1 MFGVEEVLPALS
13 SAVDKT
19 QFYTLY
25 FYFFFLFFLIFFFCT
40 GQPRKEQGAYKQIH
54 EYNAYSKQAAASPE
68 YQPEQRVARR
78 FDSAARHVFSIW
90 LPLFTLWSRRT
101 RFLTVRRR
109 CTQRILYTYIC
120 IHTHSCMC
128 VCVVSPAVSILHQFT
143 AELSFTLL
151 MFPGLMRVKS
161 PLTFFPQNSSFW
173 KLFLFFFFCVFTSV
187 SNSAAQTLLFTW
199 SPTLIW
205 ASMLD
210 GLGGILKTRAAGSC
224 CSFIL
229 ITCTFSNAKLIYL
242 MKKNSI

>member
-1 MFGVEEVLPALS
+1 MITHETLSHRAPAMH
-13 SAVDKT
+13 AED
-19 QFYTLY
+19 FIY
-25 FYFFFLFFLIFFFCT
+25 
-40 GQPRKEQGAYKQIH
+40 IH
-54 EYNAYSKQAAASPE
+54 
-68 YQPEQRVARR
+68 
-78 FDSAARHVFSIW
+78 
-90 LPLFTLWSRRT
+90 L
-101 RFLTVRRR
+101 
-109 CTQRILYTYIC
+109 
-120 IHTHSCMC
+120 HTHTFVYVC

-151 MFPGLMRVKS
+151 MFPGLIRVKS

-173 KLFLFFFFCVFTSV
+173 KLFLFFFFFCVFTSM

-229 ITCTFSNAKLIYL
+229 ITCAFSNAKLIYL
-242 MKKNSI
+242 IKKNSI